1 MSQEWLLPEEF
12 TDNDF
17 EDYVSALLQVS
28 RMFVERNVKMDNT
41 LELDVIVTELSQN
54 ESPST
59 TIVEVKSGDWGLEDV
74 FKLKGW
80 MDFIGVN
87 KGLFIYSTRRKKEI
101 SEEVKRRFME
111 LGVQLRCL
119 PQTLSEFEKAIQI
132 LCNEEH
138 VTVDEKDV
146 KIWMIT
152 QRIERKLMNFLS
164 SLRKHPGKK
173 SSLLENFKAISS
185 NTNEHAELLHEYYR
199 MIKDK
204 VFFLNE
210 NFEKLKELCRECQK
224 GKYRVSEQCV
234 SDHSKNQSE
243 KTGGIPEELFE
254 RTFYDCEFN
263 ILQIST
269 YIEHMARLS
278 ILKTAVGLMLCKN
291 WKDSYEDDESIPK
304 SFYGGLCTLENES
317 YSFLYPVF
325 WQWFLLVFG
334 GFILRDRE
342 NEEFEILSKKTKVP
356 VEGIRKALEVYDRF
370 FPKFY
375 GSEPKPWF
383 VDLSNELKLVSLFS
397 CVFQGVGVYYRTLL
411 YGKPGDVKSLGI
423 SDRRTLDYL
432 EKCYHLAETVFNSK
446 D

>member
-210 NFEKLKELCRECQK
+210 NFEKLKELCRE
-224 GKYRVSEQCV
+224 V
-234 SDHSKNQSE
+234 
-243 KTGGIPEELFE
+243 
-254 RTFYDCEFN
+254 
-263 ILQIST
+263 
-269 YIEHMARLS
+269 
-278 ILKTAVGLMLCKN
+278 
-291 WKDSYEDDESIPK
+291 
-304 SFYGGLCTLENES
+304 
-317 YSFLYPVF
+317 
-325 WQWFLLVFG
+325 
-334 GFILRDRE
+334 
-342 NEEFEILSKKTKVP
+342 
-356 VEGIRKALEVYDRF
+356 
-370 FPKFY
+370 
-375 GSEPKPWF
+375 
-383 VDLSNELKLVSLFS
+383 
-397 CVFQGVGVYYRTLL
+397 
-411 YGKPGDVKSLGI
+411 
-423 SDRRTLDYL
+423 
-432 EKCYHLAETVFNSK
+432 
-446 D
+446 